1 MRFDAPLALARNH
14 PVSWYTVTRAK
25 RKNRNGA
32 GSPARLRNDGRYEAR
47 ATLNTTTGR
56 RRVSFYGTTGTEA
69 EDERLQALAD
79 KAKGVIYSDP
89 GHLTV
94 ADYLQAWLNDT
105 ARYQVS

>member
-1 MRFDAPLALARNH
+1 MRFDAPWPWQGISRYH
-14 PVSWYTVTRAK
+14 DTVTRAK

-47 ATLNTTTGR
+47 ATLDAITGR
-56 RRVSFYGTTGTEA
+56 RWVSFYGTTAKEA

-79 KAKGVIYSDP
+79 QAKGVIYSDP
-89 GHLTV
+89 GQLTV
-94 ADYLQAWLNDT
+94 ADYPRAWLNDT